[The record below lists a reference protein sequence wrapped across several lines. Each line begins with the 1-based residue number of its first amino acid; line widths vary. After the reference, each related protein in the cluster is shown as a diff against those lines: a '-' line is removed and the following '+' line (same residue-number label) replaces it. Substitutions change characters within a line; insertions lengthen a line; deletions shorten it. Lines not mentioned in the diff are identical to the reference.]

1 MRDDADPAA
10 PDEPRREMWEGAIG
24 WGQRKDDRIPKR
36 VDDAVRQI
44 EQICLPLIQE
54 GAESRPSRGPKLAS

>member
-1 MRDDADPAA
+1 
-10 PDEPRREMWEGAIG
+10 MWEGAIG